1 MKKTLLLLLPLLLCS
16 PTFAQESG
24 IAFEQGT
31 WKDLLAKA
39 KQTHKL
45 VFVDAYT
52 SWCGPCKWMS
62 KNVFPDAEVGA
73 LFNAHFVSAKIDME
87 KGEGP
92 AIGDQY
98 GVLSYPTSLFL
109 DGDGN
114 LLHSVAG
121 SMPVPE
127 FLALGREVL
136 DPEFASL
143 LKMARRFAA
152 GERDRSFLKDYLL
165 RLGPGGEEFN
175 AVMAYFE
182 AGMQGAGLLDANS
195 WAVYQAHSMD
205 LPSAYTDYLLAHR
218 QDFERKFGLEV
229 AQAAAGEAYARQG
242 ARVARKNDTL
252 AFEKVQRLAAAS
264 GLVHAEAI
272 VHTMDIRWYE
282 AKQDIPHY
290 LQAVKR
296 LFRTPGDH
304 LDEKRFQAM
313 IVGRACDKKKD
324 LRLALK
330 WGQDVV
336 RQEETYIVFYSLAQ
350 IYFKLGKAQEGMDW
364 AEKALAAA
372 KVEGED
378 AAMTQAMIEQ
388 YGGEER

>member
-1 MKKTLLLLLPLLLCS
+1 MKKTFVILFTLLLYS
-16 PTFAQESG
+16 QIFAQEAG

-31 WKDLLAKA
+31 WNDLLAKA

-62 KNVFPDAEVGA
+62 HNVFPNAEVGA
-73 LFNAHFVSAKIDME
+73 LYNAHFISAKIDME
-87 KGEGP
+87 KREGP
-92 AIGDQY
+92 AIGEKY

-121 SMPVPE
+121 FMPVPE

-136 DPEFASL
+136 DPDFASL
-143 LKMARRFAA
+143 LKMSRRFAA

-165 RLGPGGEEFN
+165 RLGPGSEDFN
-175 AVMAYFE
+175 AIMEHFAV
-182 AGMQGAGLLDANS
+182 GMQGAGLLDANS
-195 WAVYQAHSMD
+195 WAVYQTHSLD
-205 LPSAYTDYLLAHR
+205 LPSEYTDYLLAHR
-218 QDFERKFGLEV
+218 TDFERKFGLEV
-229 AQAAAGEAYARQG
+229 AQAAAGEAYAREG
-242 ARVARKNDTL
+242 ARAARKNDTL
-252 AFEKVQRLAAAS
+252 AFEKVQRMAAES
-264 GLVHAEAI
+264 GLVHANAI
-272 VHTMDIRWYE
+272 VYQMDIRWYE

-296 LFRTPGDH
+296 LFRTSGDH

-330 WGQDVV
+330 SGKDVL

-350 IYFKLGKAQEGMDW
+350 IYFKLGNTQQGMDW

-372 KVEGED
+372 KAEGED
-378 AAMTQAMIEQ
+378 PAMTQAIIAQ
-388 YGGEER
+388 YGSAGR